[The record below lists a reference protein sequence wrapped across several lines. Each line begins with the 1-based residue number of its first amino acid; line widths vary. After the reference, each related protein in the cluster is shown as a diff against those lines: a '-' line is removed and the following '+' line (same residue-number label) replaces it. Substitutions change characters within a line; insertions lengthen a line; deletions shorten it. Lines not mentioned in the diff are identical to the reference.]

1 MLIRI
6 GAILLLLLAGV
17 LPPATAATFETR
29 ARQAFVIDLSTN
41 SILLNKNADSRM
53 PPASMSKLMTAYLI
67 FERMKSGALK
77 LDDRFTVSRKAWAK
91 GGSKMFLLQ
100 GQRVRLESL
109 IRGIV
114 IQSGNDACIVIA
126 EGLAGSEEAFAEIMN
141 AKAKEL
147 GLNDSHFTNATGW
160 PHPDHYMTARDLAT
174 LAQRIIEDFPE
185 YYHYYS
191 QKSFRFNKI
200 NQKNRNPIL
209 GEVEGADGLK
219 TGYTDASG
227 YGLVGSATRGGRR
240 LIMVI
245 NGLETARARSVEAE
259 RMMNWAF
266 DAFETYK
273 LLRAGETVETAELWL
288 GQAETA
294 ALVVNQDVTVTLPR
308 ASRSNLKV
316 SVSYSGPVPAPVYK
330 GEELGRLIVTAP
342 GVNPIERPLYVG
354 ETVERKGP
362 FGRVIETLG
371 ALISGAWR

>member
-1 MLIRI
+1 MMVRI
-6 GAILLLLLAGV
+6 GAILLLVFTGGLAS
-17 LPPATAATFETR
+17 ATAATFDTR

-41 SILLNKNADSRM
+41 SVLLNKNADARM

-67 FERMKSGALK
+67 FERIKNGSLQPE
-77 LDDRFTVSRKAWAK
+77 DRFPVSRKAWAK

-100 GQRVRLESL
+100 GQRAKLEDL

-114 IQSGNDACIVIA
+114 IQSGNDACIVVA
-126 EGLAGSEEAFAEIMN
+126 EGLAGSEAAFAELMN

-147 GLNDSHFTNATGW
+147 GLKDTHFVNATGW
-160 PHPDHYMTARDLAT
+160 PDPDHYMTARDLAI

-191 QKSFRFNKI
+191 QKRFRYNKI
-200 NQKNRNPIL
+200 IQKNRNPIL
-209 GEVEGADGLK
+209 GEVDGADGLK

-227 YGLVGSATRGGRR
+227 YGLVGSATRDGRR
-240 LIMVI
+240 IIMVI
-245 NGLETARARSVEAE
+245 NGLESARARSAEAQ
-259 RMMNWAF
+259 RMINWAF
-266 DAFETYK
+266 GAFETYK

-288 GQAETA
+288 GQAEHA
-294 ALVVNQDVTVTLPR
+294 ALIVNQDVTVTLPR
-308 ASRSNLKV
+308 ASRAELKV

-330 GEELGRLIVTAP
+330 GEQHGRLIVTAP
-342 GVNPIERPLYVG
+342 GVDPIERPLYIA

>member
-1 MLIRI
+1 MMIRI
-6 GAILLLLLAGV
+6 GVILLLLMAGV
-17 LPPATAATFETR
+17 LPPAIAAKLETR

-41 SILLNKNADSRM
+41 SILLNKNADTRM

-67 FERMKSGALK
+67 FERLKSGALNP
-77 LDDRFTVSRKAWAK
+77 DDRFTVSRKAWAK
-91 GGSKMFLLQ
+91 GGSKMFLRQ
-100 GQRVRLESL
+100 GQRVSLESL

-114 IQSGNDACIVIA
+114 IQSGNDACIVLA

-147 GLNDSHFTNATGW
+147 GLKDSHFTNATGW

-185 YYHYYS
+185 YYHFYS

-219 TGYTDASG
+219 TGYTDGSG

-245 NGLETARARSVEAE
+245 NGLETSRARSVEAQ

-266 DAFETYK
+266 NAFETYK
-273 LLRAGETVETAELWL
+273 LLHAGETVETAELWL

-294 ALVVNQDVTVTLPR
+294 ALIVNQDLTVTLPR
-308 ASRSNLKV
+308 ASRVALKV
-316 SVSYSGPVPAPVYK
+316 AVSYPGPVPAPVYK

-342 GVNPIERPLYVG
+342 GVDPIERPLYVG
-354 ETVERKGP
+354 ETVDRKGP

>member
-1 MLIRI
+1 MLARVS
-6 GAILLLLLAGV
+6 AILLLLMAGL
-17 LPPATAATFETR
+17 LPPASAATFDTR

-41 SILLNKNADSRM
+41 SVLLNKNADARM

-67 FERMKSGALK
+67 FERMKTGVLK
-77 LDDRFTVSRKAWAK
+77 PDDRFPVSRKAWAK

-100 GQRVRLESL
+100 GQRVRLEDL

-126 EGLAGSEEAFAEIMN
+126 EGLAGSEEAFADLMN

-147 GLNDSHFTNATGW
+147 SLNDSHFTNATGW
-160 PHPDHYMTARDLAT
+160 PDPDHYMTARDLAT

-185 YYHYYS
+185 YYHFYS

-227 YGLVGSATRGGRR
+227 YGLVGSATRDGRR

-245 NGLETARARSVEAE
+245 NGLVTSRARSAEAQ
-259 RMMNWAF
+259 RMMNWGF
-266 DAFETYK
+266 GAFETYK

-288 GQAETA
+288 GQAKTA
-294 ALVVNQDVTVTLPR
+294 ALIANQDVTVTLPR
-308 ASRSNLKV
+308 ASRADLKV

-342 GVNPIERPLYVG
+342 GVDPIERPLYVA

>member
-1 MLIRI
+1 MMVRI
-6 GAILLLLLAGV
+6 GAILLLVFTGGLAS
-17 LPPATAATFETR
+17 ATAATFDTR

-41 SILLNKNADSRM
+41 SVLLNKNADARM

-67 FERMKSGALK
+67 FERIKNGSLQPE
-77 LDDRFTVSRKAWAK
+77 DRFPVSRKAWAK

-100 GQRVRLESL
+100 GQRAKLEDL

-114 IQSGNDACIVIA
+114 IQSGNDACIVVA
-126 EGLAGSEEAFAEIMN
+126 EGLAGSEAAFAELMN

-147 GLNDSHFTNATGW
+147 GLKDTHFVNATGW
-160 PHPDHYMTARDLAT
+160 PDPDHYMTARDLAI

-191 QKSFRFNKI
+191 QKRFRYNKI
-200 NQKNRNPIL
+200 IQKNRNPIL
-209 GEVEGADGLK
+209 GEVDGADGLK

-227 YGLVGSATRGGRR
+227 YGLVGSATRDGRR
-240 LIMVI
+240 IIMVI
-245 NGLETARARSVEAE
+245 NGLESARARSAEAQ

-266 DAFETYK
+266 GAFETYK

-288 GQAETA
+288 GQAEHA
-294 ALVVNQDVTVTLPR
+294 ALIVNQDVTVTLPR
-308 ASRSNLKV
+308 ASRAELKV

-330 GEELGRLIVTAP
+330 GEQLGRLIVTAP
-342 GVNPIERPLYVG
+342 GVDPIERPLYIA